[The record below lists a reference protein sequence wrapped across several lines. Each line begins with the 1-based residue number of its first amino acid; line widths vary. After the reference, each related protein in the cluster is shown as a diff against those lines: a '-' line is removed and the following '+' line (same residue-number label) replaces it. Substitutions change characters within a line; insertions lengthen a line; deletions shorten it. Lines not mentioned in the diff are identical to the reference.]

1 MSITAGTAL
10 SGRTFRPSFFF
21 WITVVMALFVFAGFS
36 LTYWQ
41 PMVTGKLAPTPP
53 FVHVHGSLF
62 SLWMLLLIT
71 QAFLVNT
78 RRVAL
83 HKSLGLFGIAVA
95 TAMIVTGLILALFF
109 GKVGFAN
116 PSPDYA
122 TLMYLSYM
130 AVFCFALLF
139 VLAIRN
145 TGRPEN
151 HRRLILLATIPL
163 LPPGINRLYMVMG
176 HLSAPP
182 VLATYLTMDAIALA
196 ILVHEWRKGG
206 KLSATTTFAAA
217 VILLQQIL
225 HAPIVNSAWF
235 ADFNQALIG
244 LVSYR

>member
-1 MSITAGTAL
+1 
-10 SGRTFRPSFFF
+10 
-21 WITVVMALFVFAGFS
+21 VVMALFVFAGFS

-53 FVHVHGSLF
+53 FVHIHGSLF
-62 SLWMLLLIT
+62 SLWMLLLMT

-196 ILVHEWRKGG
+196 ILIHEWRKTG
-206 KLSATTTFAAA
+206 KLSATTLVGSS
-217 VILLQQIL
+217 VILLQQLL
-225 HAPIVNSAWF
+225 HAPIVNSTWF
-235 ADFNQALIG
+235 ANFNEALVG